1 MSNELIKEK
10 IENYWNSKESINSG
24 NKEVCKD
31 IQEVMNL
38 LDNGEIRV
46 SEKVNGVWTAN
57 QWVKKAI
64 LLSFKTNNNS
74 IFSSITSAGGG
85 AGGHS
90 DDRLQLQPPRVR
102 GAGHEH
108 VSDGSAD

>member
-57 QWVKKAI
+57 QWVKKQYCCHLKLTI
-64 LLSFKTNNNS
+64 IQFFKWN
-74 IFSSITSAGGG
+74 I
-85 AGGHS
+85 
-90 DDRLQLQPPRVR
+90 
-102 GAGHEH
+102 
-108 VSDGSAD
+108 